1 MPMTNSQNSPALRL
15 GSVDEVGHA
24 NFPRLAS
31 NIEGRAVAE
40 LQARLHTLRFL
51 LPKPDGVF
59 GENTLRAVMAF
70 QKEAGLSVDGVA
82 GPATMAAITERAEG
96 SKRSADP
103 DRLYL
108 YLREIIEDLGY
119 KFDIKPLYLNL
130 LGIRGFWHGQSVAN
144 EFNRYNDTIYA
155 VWLDGDRE
163 PRVESFDASCDPG
176 LQRQGQP
183 NPAGVAHLME
193 GQYLFQRGLHACKY
207 RALRQAGP
215 VRVKRY
221 FDDDPDRVRP
231 TLDEGW
237 FGINIHAAGTTDW
250 VNGWSAGCQ
259 VIHGGVEGATWKRFD
274 RLVYEL
280 ADQSQKRIPYT
291 LVSSQALVDRG

>member
-1 MPMTNSQNSPALRL
+1 MESRQDLPALKL
-15 GSVDEVGHA
+15 GDVDEAGRA
-24 NFPRLAS
+24 NFPRLAANVS
-31 NIEGRAVAE
+31 DDAVTE
-40 LQARLHTLRFL
+40 LQARLHDLRFL

-70 QKEAGLSVDGVA
+70 QREAGLAVDGIA
-82 GPATMAAITERAEG
+82 GPATTAALIERAEG
-96 SKRSADP
+96 SKQPADP

-108 YLREIIEDLGY
+108 HLREIIEGLDY
-119 KFDIKPLYLNL
+119 KFEIRPLYLNL
-130 LGIRGFWHGQSVAN
+130 LGIRGFWHGQEVAN

-155 VWLDGDRE
+155 IWLDARHE

-176 LQRQGQP
+176 LQRQNRV
-183 NPAGVAHLME
+183 NPTGVAHLME
-193 GQYLFQRGLHACKY
+193 GQYLFQRGLHAGKY

-221 FDDDPDRVRP
+221 FDDDPGRVRP

-250 VNGWSAGCQ
+250 VNNWSAGCQ
-259 VIHGGVEGATWKRFD
+259 VIHGGVDGDAWKRFD
-274 RLVYEL
+274 QLIYETS
-280 ADQSQKRIPYT
+280 DRGQKHIPYS
-291 LVSSQALVDRG
+291 LVSSQALPAPS

>member
-1 MPMTNSQNSPALRL
+1 MTNSQNSPALRL

-31 NIEGRAVAE
+31 TAKGSAVTD
-40 LQARLHTLRFL
+40 LQARLHALRFL

-59 GENTLRAVMAF
+59 GENTLRAIVAF
-70 QKEAGLSVDGVA
+70 QKEAGLAADGVA
-82 GPATMAAITERAEG
+82 GPATMAALIERADG
-96 SKRSADP
+96 SKRPADP

-108 YLREIIEDLGY
+108 YLRETIEGLGY
-119 KFDIKPLYLNL
+119 AFEIRPLHLNL
-130 LGIRGFWHGQSVAN
+130 LGIRGFWHGESVAN

-155 VWLDGDRE
+155 VWLDSGRE

-176 LQRQGQP
+176 LQRKGQA

-193 GQYLFQRGLHACKY
+193 GQYSFQRGLHAGKY

-221 FDDDPDRVRP
+221 FDDDPARVRP

-237 FGINIHAAGTTDW
+237 FGINIHAAGSTDW
-250 VNGWSAGCQ
+250 VNSWSAGCQ
-259 VIHGGVEGATWKRFD
+259 VINGGVEGEAWKRFD
-274 RLVYEL
+274 RLVYEI
-280 ADQSQKRIPYT
+280 ADKRQKRIPYA
-291 LVSSQALVDRG
+291 LVSSQGLVA